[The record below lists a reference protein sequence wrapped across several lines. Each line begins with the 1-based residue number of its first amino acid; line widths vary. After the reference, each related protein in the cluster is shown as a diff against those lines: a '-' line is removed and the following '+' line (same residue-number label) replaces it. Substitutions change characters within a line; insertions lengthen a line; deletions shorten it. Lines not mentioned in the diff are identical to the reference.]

1 MLVCLQA
8 DKSGYEHKLK
18 LAYESAWQVAVR
30 RSCCPLQSSP
40 LNPQGSI
47 HVSENQL
54 RKYETVFIV
63 RPTLDD
69 DAVDRCVNT
78 VEEFLKAQG
87 GKIISTDKKGRKRLS
102 YEVKKL
108 RDGFFVVLHYEV
120 KPATIVVFK
129 RMLQLNEDIIRSIT
143 VTLEEAAL
151 QVNL

>member
-1 MLVCLQA
+1 MS
-8 DKSGYEHKLK
+8 DHE
-18 LAYESAWQVAVR
+18 
-30 RSCCPLQSSP
+30 
-40 LNPQGSI
+40 
-47 HVSENQL
+47 L

-69 DAVDRCVNT
+69 ESVDRCVNT

-108 RDGFFVVLHYEV
+108 RDGFFVVLRYEV
-120 KPATIVVFK
+120 KPETITAFK
-129 RMLQLNEDIIRSIT
+129 RMIQLNEDIIRSIT

-151 QVNL
+151 QQVSLG